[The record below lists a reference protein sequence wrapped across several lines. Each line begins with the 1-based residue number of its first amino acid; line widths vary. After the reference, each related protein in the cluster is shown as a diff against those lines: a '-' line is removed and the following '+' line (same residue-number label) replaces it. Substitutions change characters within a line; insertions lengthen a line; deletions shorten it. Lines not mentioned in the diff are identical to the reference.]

1 MHATKKLSTNEILE
15 SLTQDKKINAKNID
29 FIEPTELR
37 NELSIRILK
46 SFKSMSQFA
55 AACGI
60 QASQL
65 SEFLSGKK
73 NFSRDR
79 LMILCITLKMSIP
92 ETQDTLK
99 RFEHP
104 PLYPRN
110 QRDFLILSGI
120 QKQLSWQEIDDILMK
135 KGMDR
140 LPCK

>member
-15 SLTQDKKINAKNID
+15 NLTQDQKVDAKNID

-37 NELSIRILK
+37 NKLSIRILE
-46 SFKSMSQFA
+46 SFKSMSQFS

-99 RFEHP
+99 RFGHP

-110 QRDFLILSGI
+110 QRDFLILNGI
-120 QKQLSWQEIDDILMK
+120 QKQLSWQEIDHILMT
-135 KGMDR
+135 KGLDR
-140 LPCK
+140 LPVK

>member
-1 MHATKKLSTNEILE
+1 MHSTKKLSTNEILE

-73 NFSRDR
+73 KKIKPRTR
-79 LMILCITLKMSIP
+79 LQI
-92 ETQDTLK
+92 
-99 RFEHP
+99 
-104 PLYPRN
+104 
-110 QRDFLILSGI
+110 
-120 QKQLSWQEIDDILMK
+120 
-135 KGMDR
+135 
-140 LPCK
+140 